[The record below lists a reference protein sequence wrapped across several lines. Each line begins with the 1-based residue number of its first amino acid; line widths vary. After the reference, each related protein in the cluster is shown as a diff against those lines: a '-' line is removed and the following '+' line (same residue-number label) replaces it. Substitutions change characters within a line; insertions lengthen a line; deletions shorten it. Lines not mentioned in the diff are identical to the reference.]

1 MCRRLKL
8 KEITWDGKDT
18 KKELRED
25 RTKEGKVRVGLVKE
39 IRHLGGKQ

>member
-1 MCRRLKL
+1 MQKTEAERDNLG
-8 KEITWDGKDT
+8 WKDT

-39 IRHLGGKQ
+39 IRHLGRKQ